1 VDTSYSDYTRDVE
14 KPKSPLQSA
23 LLASMVATL
32 CYLAAKLGGVLII
45 SGHQPLWPLWPGCAV
60 LVAILLLLPK
70 KTWPILI
77 PAGLA
82 GFVIYDLQVGVSIR
96 SIAWLILADTL
107 EILVAAWGVNYS
119 LNGRPRLN
127 CLKALARY
135 SLFTVI
141 LGSLVVS
148 SIGVFGLNGD
158 RWISWKISFLSEGLA
173 FLTVTPAILGWFDRG
188 GTSARASRAYYL
200 ELTILMALLISLSYV
215 IFVAQGTNV
224 PPALLYSLVPF
235 LVWSALRFGS
245 MGVGTSATIVAVL
258 SIWGAIHGRGPF
270 AETDS
275 INNVLSLQS
284 FLLTASLPFMVL
296 AVLVEEHKHME
307 IGLRESEKRLHRAM
321 EARLRLAALVESSD
335 DAIISKNLDGTIVSW
350 NGGAQRLFGYSEAE
364 AVGQSIAMIIPN
376 EIQDEESDFMQ
387 RLRAGERVEH
397 RETIR
402 LAKGAKRVA
411 VSLTISSVKDS
422 TGKIVGFSKIIRDI
436 TDRKRAE
443 QVLRESEERFRL
455 VANTAPVLIWMSGTD
470 KLCNFFNQGWL
481 RFTGRRMED
490 ELGEGW
496 VSSVHPEDV
505 QHCVEIY
512 SASFD
517 ARVDFEM
524 EYRLR
529 RFDGEYRWMVDYGA
543 PRFESDGNFCGYIG
557 SCVDITERKSSA
569 ESLRALTG
577 RLIHIQ
583 EEERTRIA
591 RELHDDFSQR
601 LALQC
606 IDIEQLRKGLP
617 RLEVEEEVR
626 LTKMLQRT
634 KTMSADIR
642 SLSHELHSS
651 RLDYIGLVPAVDGL
665 CKEIGEKYK
674 IEVQFAECDRPVEIP
689 KDVALCLFRITQEAL
704 GNVIRHSQA
713 KSVRV
718 ELGFNFDGVSL
729 RITDDGNGFDPKS
742 TKPGVGLGLVG
753 MSERLRLVGGRLLIT
768 SEHLRGTEILAEVPL
783 SAIANQSWAKALSAG
798 REQL

>member
-1 VDTSYSDYTRDVE
+1 VDNSYSESSRNIE
-14 KPKSPLQSA
+14 KQRSPLQSA

-45 SGHQPLWPLWPGCAV
+45 NGPQPLWPLWPGCAV

-70 KTWPILI
+70 KLWSILI

-82 GFVIYDLQVGVSIR
+82 GFVVYDLQAGVSIR

-119 LNGRPRLN
+119 LNGRPCLN
-127 CLKALARY
+127 SLKALASY

-148 SIGVFGLNGD
+148 SIGIFGLNGD
-158 RWISWKISFLSEGLA
+158 RWVSWRISFLSEGLA
-173 FLTVTPAILGWFDRG
+173 FLTVTPAILGWFDRNRKWG
-188 GTSARASRAYYL
+188 QASRAYYL
-200 ELTILMALLISLSYV
+200 ELTALIASLISWGYV
-215 IFVAQGTNV
+215 IFVARGINV
-224 PPALLYSLVPF
+224 PPALLYSLLPF

-245 MGVGTSATIVAVL
+245 MGAGISTTIVAVL

-270 AETDS
+270 AEMDPV
-275 INNVLSLQS
+275 NRVLSLQS

-296 AVLVEEHKHME
+296 AVLVEERNHTE
-307 IGLRESEKRLHRAM
+307 NGLRESETRLHRAM
-321 EARLRLAALVESSD
+321 EARLRLAAVVESSD
-335 DAIISKNLDGTIVSW
+335 DAIISKDLDGIIVSW
-350 NGGAQRLFGYSEAE
+350 NAAAQRLYGYTEAE
-364 AVGQSIAMIIPN
+364 AIGKSITMLIPD
-376 EIQDEESDFMQ
+376 EQQDEEEKFLQ
-387 RLRAGERVEH
+387 RLQAGERVEH
-397 RETIR
+397 QETVRI
-402 LAKGAKRVA
+402 AKGGKRVP
-411 VSLTISSVKDS
+411 VSLTISPVRDS
-422 TGKIVGFSKIIRDI
+422 TGKIAGYSKIARDI
-436 TDRKRAE
+436 SDRKRAE

-481 RFTGRRMED
+481 SFTGRRIED

-505 QHCVEIY
+505 QHCLEIY

-529 RFDGEYRWMVDYGA
+529 RFDGEYRWMVDHGV

-569 ESLRALTG
+569 ESLQALTG

-617 RLEVEEEVR
+617 EIQVEEEVR
-626 LTKMLQRT
+626 LTKILQRT

-674 IEVQFAECDRPVEIP
+674 IEVQFTEWDRSVDIP
-689 KDVALCLFRITQEAL
+689 NDVALCLFRVTQEAL
-704 GNVIRHSQA
+704 GNVVKHSQA
-713 KSVRV
+713 KNVRV
-718 ELGFNFDGVSL
+718 ELGFNLDGVSL
-729 RITDDGNGFDPKS
+729 RITDDGNGFDPNS

-783 SAIANQSWAKALSAG
+783 SAIANQSWTKALSAG
-798 REQL
+798 GQ